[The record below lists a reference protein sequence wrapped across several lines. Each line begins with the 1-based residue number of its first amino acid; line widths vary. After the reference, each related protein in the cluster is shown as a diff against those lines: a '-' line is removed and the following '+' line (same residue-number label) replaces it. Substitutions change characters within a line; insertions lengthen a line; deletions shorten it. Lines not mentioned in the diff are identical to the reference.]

1 MNRLLESRW
10 GPWVASA
17 VIALLVTAGTSVIM
31 GQVDARYLPR
41 KTFDD
46 WAEEQAKDRE
56 STKQEREA
64 LKESLKQTREALS
77 AFSTDIRWLREAAGR
92 HEP

>member
-1 MNRLLESRW
+1 MTKFLENRW

-17 VIALLVTAGTSVIM
+17 LIALLVTAGTSVIL

-41 KTFDD
+41 ATFES

-56 STKQEREA
+56 ATKAEREA

-92 HEP
+92 RDP